1 MNKNILNTG
10 IQEFIHEKLHTD
22 IVSVLLKKPIFNS
35 ISNRELA
42 EQLEARKK
50 CENKLPTWFKT
61 KKIYYPNKLNIEQT
75 SSEITARYKAEIV
88 SGKSLLDVTGG
99 LGVDSYFFSKKI
111 DQVYHCEVDKN
122 LSRIAAYNFDVLG
135 VKNIKSN
142 TTDGL
147 EFLKSSET
155 LFDWVYLDPSRRDD
169 NKKRVFLLSDCSP
182 NILENLDLF
191 FSKTENVLI
200 KTAPL
205 LDLSLGIKQLN
216 FVKEIHVVAVDN
228 DVKELLWIL
237 KKNYESSVQI
247 KTINFSKNNNQTFD
261 FVLKEEEKARPTY
274 SEPLSY
280 LYELNSAILK
290 SGGFKLISAR
300 LNLKK
305 LHEHT
310 HLYTSNELQE
320 FLGRIFKIEKI
331 LPYTKKEI
339 RRLGIKKANVKTR
352 NFPEKVEAIRRKFGI
367 NDGGSTYLFFTKD
380 HKNNKIVI
388 ICLKHK

>member
-1 MNKNILNTG
+1 LNKNILNTG